1 MLPPTLEA
9 RQKIVDAM
17 EIVGPYFNSF
27 AVVLVGMNA
36 RINQPILEGLMLLA
50 RPRFPLRFFSSVMA
64 AAEWLCRTTARGC
77 AGPLAPAK
85 LAAAAED
92 MRRLDAVRDDEAR
105 HARSFARRFCLT
117 TVEKGVGCVN
127 RILRHERSGK
137 VAFGALTSR
146 GGALWSQ
153 R

>member
-1 MLPPTLEA
+1 
-9 RQKIVDAM
+9 
-17 EIVGPYFNSF
+17 
-27 AVVLVGMNA
+27 
-36 RINQPILEGLMLLA
+36 MLLA

-105 HARSFARRFCLT
+105 HARSFRA
-117 TVEKGVGCVN
+117 V
-127 RILRHERSGK
+127 S
-137 VAFGALTSR
+137 A
-146 GGALWSQ
+146 
-153 R
+153 